1 LKPHSPRRP
10 WPRQPGRP
18 TTVIMN
24 VQDLDGY
31 RIASVVFSA
40 LDHAYELKELVYASW
55 ISAYPKSAH
64 EIYKNGAH
72 SGGRW

>member
-1 LKPHSPRRP
+1 
-10 WPRQPGRP
+10 
-18 TTVIMN
+18 MN